1 MTPELWQRL
10 KPLFHAALQEGTEN
24 RAAFIEVACGGD
36 LELKTHLKQL
46 LEAEQRNP
54 GSLDAPLAPVNDF
67 LNDKD
72 ARLQP
77 DRLVPG
83 RFPILRPMI
92 GQIISHYRIIEM
104 LGGGGMGV
112 VYKAEDASL
121 GRFVALKFLPD
132 HLAQDP
138 QILERFRREARA
150 ASALNHPHICTIY
163 EIGEQDGQVFIAME
177 LMEGATLKHH
187 MTGRPLPLEEV
198 LEWGIE
204 IGDALGAAH
213 SKGIIHRDIKPANI
227 FVTERGHIKIL
238 DFGLAKLMPARADGN
253 LSAMPTASQSEP
265 LTQPGT
271 VMGTSAYMSPEQVRG
286 EEMDARTDLFSFGV
300 VLYEMVTGVLPFRGE
315 TFGLIADAI
324 LNRTPVAPVRLNP
337 DLPPK
342 LEEIINKALEKDR
355 KLRYQNA
362 ADLQTDLQRLARD
375 SSRNHWDASPS
386 RTEQQDTKELPRVK
400 RQSWKTYTYLAA
412 AALVL
417 AIIGAAFFFQRSS
430 PGTVPGSKE
439 WEQLTFFTDSVVY
452 PTLSPDGR
460 MLAFIR
466 AGNSF
471 LASGDVYVKL
481 LPGGEPVQLTH
492 DSKTKVGLSFSPDN
506 SQIAYSMAEPWDTW
520 EVPVLGG
527 EPHLMLPNASSLTW
541 IEGGKRLLFSE
552 IKEGLHM
559 AVVTTDDDRANSRDV
574 YVPAGKRSMAHHSYL
589 SPDGRWVLIVEMD
602 SRSEI
607 IPCRIVPFQGTNDV
621 RVVGPPT
628 GACLSGAWSPDGK
641 WIYLTAKTDDFHIW
655 RQRFPD
661 GKPEQFTFGP
671 TSQEGIAMAPDGKSL
686 ITSVGSQDRSVWLHD
701 KDGDHP
707 ISSEG
712 NTSLPRFSSD
722 GHSLYFLKSSGQT
735 GNDELWIK
743 DLDNGK
749 EERILKDY
757 PMQEYSAGRD
767 VKQAYS
773 VSRDGKEVAFAM
785 KDLSGHSNLWIAP
798 TSRRSS
804 PVRISSAA
812 VEDSPFFLPDGD
824 LIFRA
829 IEGGSN
835 FLYRMKTDGT
845 GRRKITSERIL
856 DIESVSPDGRWVIAG
871 APNPDEEY
879 TAAARAFPVEGGASM
894 PVCVGYCSLNW
905 DTAGKYALVSFF
917 TNRGGNY
924 ATPVIHDLGLPKL
937 PPAGLVLSQDFIN
950 AKTTI
955 ALPWFVQSAV
965 NPSVYAY
972 TRENTRRNLYRIQL
986 P

>member
-10 KPLFHAALQEGTEN
+10 KPLFHAALQQGTED
-24 RAAFIEVACGGD
+24 RAAFVDAACGDD

-46 LEAEQRNP
+46 LEAEQREN
-54 GSLDAPLAPVNDF
+54 GSLDAPLAHIDDF
-67 LNDKD
+67 LDDKV
-72 ARLQP
+72 ARSQP
-77 DRLVPG
+77 DELVPG
-83 RFPILRPMI
+83 RFRLPLPMI

-112 VYKAEDASL
+112 VYKAEDTSL
-121 GRFVALKFLPD
+121 GRYVALKFLPD

-138 QILERFRREARA
+138 QVLKRFRKEARA

-163 EIGEQDGQVFIAME
+163 EIGEQDDKVFIAME
-177 LMEGATLKHH
+177 LMEGATLKHR
-187 MTGRPLPLEEV
+187 MIGGPLRFEEV
-198 LEWGIE
+198 LEWGGE
-204 IGDALGAAH
+204 IGDALAAAH
-213 SKGIIHRDIKPANI
+213 SKGIVHRDIKPANI
-227 FVTERGHIKIL
+227 FVTDRGHVKIL
-238 DFGLAKLMPARADGN
+238 DFGLAKLMPARPGGN
-253 LSAMPTASQSEP
+253 FSTMLTASQTGP
-265 LTQPGT
+265 LTQAGT

-286 EEMDARTDLFSFGV
+286 EEMDSRTDLFSFGV
-300 VLYEMVTGVLPFRGE
+300 VLYEMVTGVVPFRGE
-315 TFGLIADAI
+315 THGVIAEAI
-324 LNRTPVAPVRLNP
+324 LNRTPVPPVRLNP
-337 DLPPK
+337 DLSPK

-362 ADLQTDLQRLARD
+362 ADLQTDLRRLARD
-375 SSRNHWDASPS
+375 SNRDSLDASSS
-386 RTEQQDTKELPRVK
+386 RQEQQEAKEQQPEKLKAWRAYFYV
-400 RQSWKTYTYLAA
+400 AA
-412 AALVL
+412 AVLVL
-417 AIIGAAFFFQRSS
+417 TIVAAFLFRRSP
-430 PGTVPGSKE
+430 PGGVPPPSKE
-439 WEQLTFFTDSVVY
+439 WEQLTFFTDSAVY

-471 LASGDVYVKL
+471 LAPGDIYVKL

-506 SQIAYSMAEPWDTW
+506 SRIAYSIAEPWDTW

-541 IEGGKRLLFSE
+541 IEGGRRLLFSE

-559 AVVTTDDDRANSRDV
+559 AVVTTNDDRANSRDV

-589 SPDGRWVLIVEMD
+589 SPDGRWVLVVEMD

-607 IPCRIVPFQGTNDV
+607 IPCRIVPFQGTSDV
-621 RVVGPPT
+621 RVVGPPA

-707 ISSEG
+707 ISFEG

-722 GHSLYFLKSSGQT
+722 GHSLYFLKTNGQT

-743 DLDNGK
+743 DLDSGK
-749 EERILKDY
+749 EERTLKDY

-785 KDLSGHSNLWIAP
+785 KDQSGHSNLWIAP
-798 TSRRSS
+798 ISRRSS
-804 PVRISSAA
+804 PVRIFSEA

-835 FLYRMKTDGT
+835 FLYRMKIDGT
-845 GRRKITSERIL
+845 GRRKITPERIL
-856 DIESVSPDGRWVIAG
+856 DIESVSPDGRWVVVG

-879 TAAARAFPVEGGASM
+879 TASAKAFPVDGGASV

-917 TNRGGNY
+917 ANGGGSY
-924 ATPVIHDLGLPKL
+924 ATPVMHDLGLPKL
-937 PPAGLVLSQDFIN
+937 PPAGLAGSQDFTN

-965 NPSVYAY
+965 SPTVYAY